1 MRRKFNYI
9 RAFAVGLLCTL
20 TCFLI
25 LITDHSSRGSTI
37 FKPPRDARVINVLD
51 FGATPNDS
59 TDDTA
64 AIQKA
69 IVKALDNQNRYAF
82 PPFIF
87 IPKGTYLL
95 SDTLSS
101 RVRQGG
107 WSDGWLAGMI
117 LMGESRSQTILKL
130 KNNLP
135 AFANPSKP
143 KPVIMTGSESDGNS
157 NPSGSGNKAFRP
169 NQDAPANIPAVIIRN
184 SKVSLAYRI
193 TGSNG
198 PDVFEYPLQIREEQA
213 GTKKELT
220 LAKLSSMGVG
230 QTVPLFNSTR

>member
-1 MRRKFNYI
+1 
-9 RAFAVGLLCTL
+9 LLV
-20 TCFLI
+20 FI
-25 LITDHSSRGSTI
+25 GI
-37 FKPPRDARVINVLD
+37 F
-51 FGATPNDS
+51 
-59 TDDTA
+59 
-64 AIQKA
+64 
-69 IVKALDNQNRYAF
+69 IVKALETQNRYAF

-87 IPKGTYLL
+87 IPKGTYLP

-117 LMGESRSQTILKL
+117 LMGESRNETILKL

-157 NPSGSGNKAFRP
+157 NPSGSGNRAFRP

-193 TGSNG
+193 NKQMYLWVSDPKINLG
-198 PDVFEYPLQIREEQA
+198 QMI
-213 GTKKELT
+213 
-220 LAKLSSMGVG
+220 KLFLRRFQS
-230 QTVPLFNSTR
+230 LI